1 MTNELPNKMEVTP
14 ITEGIIVP
22 LGHVVGD
29 T

>member
-1 MTNELPNKMEVTP
+1 MTNELPNQMEVTP
-14 ITEGIIVP
+14 ITEGIIVL